1 MSEYPNAEK
10 YVTKEAL
17 ENADKETKQM
27 WEFEARQCERVVSA
41 FGQADNGFPTCPECG
56 SQVFKMG
63 DTYVDFRVPFVH
75 SLRVQVTGPKK
86 CTYVECV
93 VCSLRKKEGDFT
105 KSDTPRDYVT
115 EEYLSCAVRISDGE
129 KIADCQNCRKSGV
142 CSNQRAIKDA
152 VAAEDLD
159 KMKNPRKNAKVKRK
173 TMPVKGG
180 EAWVEKTTYPRAIL
194 VLTRYFQRDSD
205 GIIRE
210 KARLNA
216 SRGMTTG
223 DCPEC
228 RQMPCNHTAKLLGW
242 PQK

>member
-17 ENADKETKQM
+17 QNADKETKQT

-41 FGQADNGFPTCPECG
+41 FGQADDCFPTCPECG
-56 SQVFKMG
+56 SRVFKMG

-75 SLRVQVTGPKK
+75 SLRVQVTGPKER
-86 CTYVECV
+86 TYVECLG
-93 VCSLRKKEGDFT
+93 CGKRKKKGDFA
-105 KSDTPRDYVT
+105 KRDMPRDYVT
-115 EEYLSCAVRISDGE
+115 EEYLSCVVKISDGE
-129 KIADCQNCRKSGV
+129 KIADCQNCKKSGV
-142 CSNQRAIKDA
+142 CSNQRAIKNM
-152 VAAEDLD
+152 VAIEGTD
-159 KMKNPRKNAKVKRK
+159 KVKNPRDNAKVERK
-173 TMPVKGG
+173 TMAVKGG
-180 EAWVEKTTYPRAIL
+180 EAWVEKTTYPTEIL
-194 VLTRYFQRDSD
+194 VLTRYLQRDSD

-228 RQMPCNHTAKLLGW
+228 RQMPCKHTAKLLGW
-242 PQK
+242 PEK